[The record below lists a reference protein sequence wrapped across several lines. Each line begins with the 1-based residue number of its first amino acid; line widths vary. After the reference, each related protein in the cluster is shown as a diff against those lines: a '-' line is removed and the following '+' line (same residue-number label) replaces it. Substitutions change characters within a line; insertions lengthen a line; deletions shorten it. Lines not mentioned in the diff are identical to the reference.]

1 MCYYYHHHCYHCHF
15 FSDCDNYH
23 YHHNLGRPPSP
34 PPLPRTAKHFDGP
47 SVLPSVQ
54 MRIDP
59 LKSFKNFMHGQAD
72 DLPVEAFQRC
82 ELGLNEM
89 QWSKMN

>member
-1 MCYYYHHHCYHCHF
+1 MILSQCR
-15 FSDCDNYH
+15 NYH
-23 YHHNLGRPPSP
+23 SLEPLQYIQYKIYVYDNFLDVDLFIFYLGRPPSP

-59 LKSFKNFMHGQAD
+59 LKSFKSFMHGQAD
-72 DLPVEAFQRC
+72 DLPVEAFQR
-82 ELGLNEM
+82 
-89 QWSKMN
+89 